1 MNGHQINLDT
11 EVTGKGMPVIYTHG
25 WADDRSAWN
34 GVIESLGKDVRNIA
48 WSIRRHGKAD
58 APPSGN
64 YTRAHTLGDLERIV
78 DMADEEVVLVGHS
91 LGGYLSLAFCLQ
103 HPDRVKALVLI
114 AAGPG
119 FRKEETR
126 NQWNDSVRASAKK
139 MDIPEGS
146 EEAAL
151 HVDSWVI
158 DSLGE
163 ITSPVLVIVGEK
175 DKRFAASMAV
185 FEKYLDVRS
194 SVIVPETGHSVHRK
208 NPQAVAQAIQDFLS
222 NIS

>member
-1 MNGHQINLDT
+1 M
-11 EVTGKGMPVIYTHG
+11 
-25 WADDRSAWN
+25 
-34 GVIESLGKDVRNIA
+34 
-48 WSIRRHGKAD
+48 
-58 APPSGN
+58 
-64 YTRAHTLGDLERIV
+64 
-78 DMADEEVVLVGHS
+78 
-91 LGGYLSLAFCLQ
+91 
-103 HPDRVKALVLI
+103 LI

-146 EEAAL
+146 EGAAL

>member
-1 MNGHQINLDT
+1 MRKMRTMN
-11 EVTGKGMPVIYTHG
+11 
-25 WADDRSAWN
+25 A
-34 GVIESLGKDVRNIA
+34 IA
-48 WSIRRHGKAD
+48 FVLNVAS
-58 APPSGN
+58 SGN
-64 YTRAHTLGDLERIV
+64 EFGYTRA
-78 DMADEEVVLVGHS
+78 A
-91 LGGYLSLAFCLQ
+91 
-103 HPDRVKALVLI
+103 KALVLI

-151 HVDSWVI
+151 HIDSWVI

-194 SVIVPETGHSVHRK
+194 SVIVPEAGHSVHRK